1 MKLILDDSS
10 IAIMAVDNLPCSLP
24 KDSSNDFGKVFID
37 RILPDII
44 GDQSI
49 INNASITK
57 EGRLTDKYQ
66 YLSNYIL

>member
-1 MKLILDDSS
+1 
-10 IAIMAVDNLPCSLP
+10 MAVDNLPCPLP

-44 GDQSI
+44 GGQSI

-57 EGRLTDKYQ
+57 EGKLNENINIFLTMY
-66 YLSNYIL
+66 YIFSNF